1 MNDKLTQAIEA
12 QKAAEQ
18 ALEQAKAVTRNA
30 ALEKYREAVDA
41 CRAAG
46 IQPPAER
53 RAQWQANARRG
64 RGLAAKA
71 TE

>member
-46 IQPPAER
+46 IQPP
-53 RAQWQANARRG
+53 G
-64 RGLAAKA
+64 
-71 TE
+71 